1 MSQIISTSNYVQLGF
16 LEDTTQVDVLVPRLR
31 KALKNATGGTNKASE
46 LSFSQLQI
54 ELDTISRDN
63 LLKVSASCISS
74 SDVIN
79 CANSHNLTFH
89 IHNLI
94 TV

>member
-1 MSQIISTSNYVQLGF
+1 MRLKVAFFVSELQLGF

-31 KALKNATGGTNKASE
+31 QALKNATGGSNKASE

-63 LLKVSASCISS
+63 LLKVCGLAYYYMIQC
-74 SDVIN
+74 
-79 CANSHNLTFH
+79 
-89 IHNLI
+89 
-94 TV
+94 

>member
-1 MSQIISTSNYVQLGF
+1 MDSRICLIFDISTSNYVQLGF
-16 LEDTTQVDVLVPRLR
+16 LEDTTQVNVLVPRLR

-63 LLKVSASCISS
+63 LLKVSVSCIPSFS
-74 SDVIN
+74 FFTLCQLS
-79 CANSHNLTFH
+79 
-89 IHNLI
+89 
-94 TV
+94 